1 MPAGARFCAQC
12 GVPLVAG
19 ARPAS
24 DWRLTGTGASVLGFF
39 LIAGLA
45 IWTGI
50 LSPAPPKP
58 VPGATATSAGA
69 PAGAVPEGHPQ
80 GPVELP
86 ADVKSF
92 IADMQAKAEQEPHDV
107 AAWVK
112 LGRVTARAAQLDP
125 TYYSSAIAAF
135 EHVIQLEPRNAE
147 GLRDLAHLHYDR
159 SEHQEAIPLFER
171 YLAIRPDDPA
181 ARTDLGTMYL
191 FAGNGER
198 AIATYRD
205 VIHRSPSY
213 LQAYYNLAIAYHRQ
227 GNDAEAL
234 TQLKTARG
242 LATQDD
248 ARQQIDDL
256 IAALTGGTPN
266 EGGTASA
273 TKGSAATPPPSSAA
287 RSPFQQ
293 AVEESFRGHPIMG
306 PRIVRFD
313 WTSPT
318 SGRVVVQNFPMDG
331 MPAAVREKF
340 TTHLAEMLGTAAD
353 AHPTTTPVQMEIT
366 DTASGTVMATV
377 TGSPRGE
384 GATASAA
391 KGSAAAP
398 PAAGAPRSPFQQA
411 VEESFRGHPIMGPRI
426 VRFDWSSPTSGR
438 VVVQNFPMEGMP
450 AAVREKF
457 TTHLAEMLR
466 TAAGAHPTTGPVQM
480 EVADAA
486 SGTVMATVAP

>member
-1 MPAGARFCAQC
+1 M
-12 GVPLVAG
+12 
-19 ARPAS
+19 
-24 DWRLTGTGASVLGFF
+24 LGFF

-50 LSPAPPKP
+50 LSPTPPKP
-58 VPGATATSAGA
+58 VPGATAA
-69 PAGAVPEGHPQ
+69 PAGASAGAMPEGHPQ

-92 IADMQAKAEQEPHDV
+92 IADMQAKAEQAPHDV

-112 LGRVTARAAQLDP
+112 VGRVTARAAQLDP
-125 TYYSSAIAAF
+125 AYYSDAIAAF

-147 GLRDLAHLHYDR
+147 GLRGLANLHYDR

-171 YLAIRPDDPA
+171 YLAIRPDDPS

-227 GNDAEAL
+227 GNDTEAL
-234 TQLKTARG
+234 TQLRTARG

-256 IAALTGGTPN
+256 IATLTGGTPKQ
-266 EGGTASA
+266 GGPAAKVSA
-273 TKGSAATPPPSSAA
+273 PEPPPAATP

-340 TTHLAEMLGTAAD
+340 TTHLAEML
-353 AHPTTTPVQMEIT
+353 
-366 DTASGTVMATV
+366 
-377 TGSPRGE
+377 
-384 GATASAA
+384 
-391 KGSAAAP
+391 
-398 PAAGAPRSPFQQA
+398 
-411 VEESFRGHPIMGPRI
+411 
-426 VRFDWSSPTSGR
+426 
-438 VVVQNFPMEGMP
+438 
-450 AAVREKF
+450 
-457 TTHLAEMLR
+457 R